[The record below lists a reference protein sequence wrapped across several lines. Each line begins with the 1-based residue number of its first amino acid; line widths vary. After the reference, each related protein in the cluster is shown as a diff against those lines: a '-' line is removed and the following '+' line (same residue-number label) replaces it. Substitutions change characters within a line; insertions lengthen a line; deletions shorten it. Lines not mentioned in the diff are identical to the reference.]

1 MPEVAKKHMYTKS
14 RLVKELSWKTELPQ
28 GKVKD
33 LLTALAEIAC
43 REARDT
49 FVLPGLCK
57 FELAHRKERKIR
69 NPRTGDVLMLPEHD
83 TLRIVAARAAKLAVA
98 PKVTAI
104 PLAEYEATHPK
115 SEPPAAPVVESPAAP
130 VAEPPAAP
138 AAEQPAAAPVA
149 EATAA
154 PDPTPVPAQASDGF
168 VTFFCPRCHQEIE
181 ASYDM
186 VGEEA
191 ECPACGNILKVPS
204 ASEKGSTRDA
214 PGQASDPQPQK
225 EVVSA
230 AEAAN
235 LYPAMMKSRTI
246 RIDSASLGL
255 SESTDEEVGMVS
267 FRCHHCHQEIEASQ
281 DMIGEEAQC
290 PNCSTMLLVP
300 KQSEPGTLHAQSLDL
315 NPQQLQAMK
324 SRTMRIDM
332 PDDF

>member
-115 SEPPAAPVVESPAAP
+115 SEPS
-130 VAEPPAAP
+130 AAP

-255 SESTDEEVGMVS
+255 SEPTDEEVGMVS